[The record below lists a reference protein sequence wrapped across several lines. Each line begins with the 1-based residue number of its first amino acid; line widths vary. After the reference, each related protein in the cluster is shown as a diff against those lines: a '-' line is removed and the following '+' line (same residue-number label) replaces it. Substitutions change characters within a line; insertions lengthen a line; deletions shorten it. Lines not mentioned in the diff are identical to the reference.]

1 MELSVFNQKLE
12 SLQNFMID
20 KASDKDEIYGNGKDL
35 VDNDVFPITHDFS
48 DKLYMR
54 KMKMKKG
61 SLVISTYHHTD
72 HFWFLL
78 KGRIEVNTGG
88 EVVEH
93 IAPCYEKSMKGAKR
107 LIICLEDCLFINV
120 HKNPTNTKSLQ
131 EIEKNLYSF
140 TVEEYNEKE
149 KINKLC
155 QE

>member
-140 TVEEYNEKE
+140 TIEEYNEKE